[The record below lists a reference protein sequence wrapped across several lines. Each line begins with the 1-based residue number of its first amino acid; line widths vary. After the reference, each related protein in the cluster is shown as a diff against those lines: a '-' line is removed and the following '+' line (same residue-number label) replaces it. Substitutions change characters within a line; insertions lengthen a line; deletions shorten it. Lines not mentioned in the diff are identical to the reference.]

1 MHSIAILGAGM
12 MGKVHASAYRA
23 MNQTSSIWIVD
34 PVASRARVLAESYGA
49 VVTSFEEVLENDG
62 IDIVDICTPTFTHR
76 DLAIRALEVGKHVF
90 CEKPVALKLG
100 DARAMDEAAGKSG
113 MKFMVGHVVRFF
125 PQYSVVKELSVARDI
140 GEIVMARLY
149 RGGSFPSHGIDNWF
163 ADPEKSGGVF
173 VDLSIHDFDFL
184 RKLLGPVTT
193 VEARSSMLSSDKKKS
208 SFDHGMAI
216 LKFKSGALAHV
227 EGSWAEPP
235 GMPVGFGT
243 FYEFIGTRG
252 MITNSYERETTLKL
266 QTSIEGEPKYAQ
278 ENPAHFDPYAAELK
292 SFLLSV
298 DEDKE
303 VPVNGKE
310 AIESLR
316 IALAANL
323 SAKLLRPVELSEV
336 H

>member
-12 MGKVHASAYRA
+12 MGNVHARAYRA
-23 MNQTSSIWIVD
+23 MNQTSALWIVD
-34 PVASRARVLAESYGA
+34 PVASRARALSESYGA
-49 VVTSFEEVLENDG
+49 VVASFDEVLEKDG
-62 IDIVDICTPTFTHR
+62 IDILDICTPTFTHKE
-76 DLAIRALEVGKHVF
+76 LAIRALGFGKHVF
-90 CEKPVALKLG
+90 CEKPIALKLE
-100 DARAMDEAAGKSG
+100 DARAMEEAAEESGK
-113 MKFMVGHVVRFF
+113 KFMVGHVVRFF
-125 PQYSVVKELSVARDI
+125 PQYSMVKDLSVARDI
-140 GEIVMARLY
+140 GEIMMARLY

-184 RKLLGPVTT
+184 RTLLGRVIT
-193 VEARSSMLSSDKKKS
+193 VEARSSMLSSKKKKS
-208 SFDHGMAI
+208 SFDHGIAI
-216 LKFKSGALAHV
+216 MKFESGALAHV

-243 FYEFIGTRG
+243 SYEFIGTGG

-266 QTSIEGEPKYAQ
+266 QTSIEGKPKYAQ
-278 ENPAHFDPYAAELK
+278 ENPACFDPYAAELK
-292 SFLLSV
+292 SFMLSV

-323 SAKLLRPVELSEV
+323 SASLLRPVELSEV
-336 H
+336 Y